1 MNVSTRFC
9 ALAAALLS
17 ASPLAAEVI
26 LLQTS
31 DHPLEGTTWNQGWW
45 SNNVSNPNTA
55 NSSPAI
61 GTLDSFG
68 VPNGNHRNFYT
79 FLLPP
84 AVAGKPVVA
93 ATLLQHRGVSLST
106 NEVEETIGFFDVQTP
121 YDVLNHNV
129 GSSASI
135 YNDLGSG
142 VSFGQFVVPGT
153 GSGDTLLEFPLNAA
167 AVATINAAAGTY
179 FSVGGSLISNN
190 GNDALFG
197 GQVHGPGALRLVTVP
212 EPATLCL
219 TATGIWTALAYW
231 RRCRESPSAA

>member
-1 MNVSTRFC
+1 MNMSIRCC
-9 ALAAALLS
+9 ALAAALFS
-17 ASPLAAEVI
+17 ASPLAADVI

-61 GTLDSFG
+61 GTFNSFG
-68 VPNGNHRNFYT
+68 VPNGNHRSFYT

-84 AVAGKPVVA
+84 ATAGKPIIA
-93 ATLLQHRGVSLST
+93 ATLLQHRGGSLST
-106 NEVEETIGFFDVQTP
+106 EAEETIGFFDVQTP

-142 VSFGQFVVPGT
+142 VSFGQFGNSRNGT
-153 GSGDTLLEFPLNAA
+153 E
-167 AVATINAAAGTY
+167 
-179 FSVGGSLISNN
+179 
-190 GNDALFG
+190 
-197 GQVHGPGALRLVTVP
+197 
-212 EPATLCL
+212 
-219 TATGIWTALAYW
+219 
-231 RRCRESPSAA
+231 